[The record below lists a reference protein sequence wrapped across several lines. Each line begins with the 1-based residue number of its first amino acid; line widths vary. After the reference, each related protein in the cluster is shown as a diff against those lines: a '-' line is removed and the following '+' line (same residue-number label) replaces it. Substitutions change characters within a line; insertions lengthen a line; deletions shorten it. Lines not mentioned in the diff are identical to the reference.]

1 MNIMKQKRVLI
12 SILQLHKTA
21 AGAMRNTFEQIRYFK
36 SRGYEVHVI
45 CDMMN
50 KGSVREAGATPHLT
64 LKWPGTGTRRRKFY
78 DWQAQLLIKWTKP
91 DLVVGHGDLSNQD
104 VLCLHNSVHLAH
116 ELIHGTPLPESAEMW
131 PIHTPQL
138 RDKKF
143 KHLIAN
149 SNLMKNDLVRRF
161 GIAEN
166 LISVVYPAYDDH
178 KFTRVSIEERTQIR
192 SNYGATADEQ
202 IVGLITSGNFKKRG
216 VDIFFEAL
224 QFLPV
229 ELKQKTRFWVVGK
242 DKIPPPPAGIRI
254 EQKPVVADVENYYR
268 ALDLFVLPAR
278 VEEFGRVQLEAMA
291 CGAPIISTAQV
302 GASELLKGEARNFI
316 MERPEAKTL
325 AKLIEESLH
334 DASLRKRLSAL
345 SSESA
350 KVAAESQLAPLFDSV
365 YKRFS

>member
-1 MNIMKQKRVLI
+1 MKNKKVLI

-45 CDMMN
+45 CDLMN
-50 KGSVREAGATPHLT
+50 KGSVRAAGAIPHQT
-64 LKWPGTGTRRRKFY
+64 LKWPGTGTIRRKFY
-78 DWQAQLLIKWTKP
+78 DWQAQLWIKWHKP

-116 ELIHGTPLPESAEMW
+116 ELIHGTPLPETAEMW

-138 RDKKF
+138 RDKRF

-149 SNLMKNDLVRRF
+149 SHLMKNDLVKRF

-166 LISVVYPAYDDH
+166 LITVVYPAYDDH
-178 KFTRVSIEERTQIR
+178 KFTPVAVLERNQIR
-192 SNYGATADEQ
+192 SNYGVSENEK

-224 QFLPV
+224 QLLPGDI
-229 ELKQKTRFWVVGK
+229 KKNTKFWVVGK
-242 DKIPPPPAGIRI
+242 DKLPATPAGIQI
-254 EQKPVVADVENYYR
+254 EQKPVVTDVENYYR

-291 CGAPIISTAQV
+291 CGCPILSTDKV
-302 GASELLKGEARNFI
+302 GASELLTGEARENI
-316 MERPEAKTL
+316 LTNTSPQAL
-325 AKLIEESLH
+325 ADAMIKLLGNSE
-334 DASLRKRLSAL
+334 LRSRLSSL
-345 SSESA
+345 SIPSA
-350 KVAAESQLAPLFDSV
+350 KAAAESQLAPLFDAVFQRSL
-365 YKRFS
+365 